1 MLSNNQDT
9 IDGKGIPTA
18 SQCLSDGRVHL
29 ETELLRTGTAL
40 ISFRRLVCIQ
50 GDHFHIGPMPVSAT
64 RIAYQK
70 TVREMLG
77 MGQIAI
83 DGTDYSES
91 FGWLVGHGTPGFG
104 DLVIEKIKTS

>member
-1 MLSNNQDT
+1 
-9 IDGKGIPTA
+9 
-18 SQCLSDGRVHL
+18 
-29 ETELLRTGTAL
+29 
-40 ISFRRLVCIQ
+40 
-50 GDHFHIGPMPVSAT
+50 MPVSAT